1 MSDHAVRTVELRRD
15 FGTVRALDGLS
26 LEVSKGTILTLLGPN
41 GAGKTTLLRIL
52 MGLIEPTN
60 GQAFVLGSSARS
72 QPAGVAGRVA
82 YVGDR
87 CEPPDW
93 ATPALLEG
101 VQAGASRSFDR
112 ALFRECCK
120 RRGLSLK
127 RPYGALSKGQ
137 RRWVLTSLA
146 LACRPE
152 LVLLDEPADG
162 LDPAARKALYDA
174 LRGHVNECEATA
186 IVTTHV
192 IADIERIA
200 DDVAIMM
207 AGRAVLHGPLE
218 DLRDRVRQVEMS
230 GGILPPELSDQV
242 SVLGR
247 ARLGGASVVWIKNN
261 GGLDDDGLRRLL
273 GPDAT
278 VRNVGLETLYLAIA
292 EHQPAALAESGKGL
306 E

>member
-15 FGTVRALDGLS
+15 FGAVRALDGLS
-26 LEVSKGTILTLLGPN
+26 LDVSKGAILTLLGPN

-52 MGLIEPTN
+52 MGLIEPTG
-60 GQAFVLGSSARS
+60 GQAFVLGKPARS

-87 CEPPDW
+87 CEPPTW

-101 VQAGASRSFDR
+101 VQAGASRSFDK
-112 ALFRECCK
+112 ALFREFCK
-120 RRGLSLK
+120 RRSISPT
-127 RPYGALSKGQ
+127 RPYGAMSKGQ

-146 LACRPE
+146 LASRPE
-152 LVLLDEPADG
+152 LILLDEPADG

-174 LRGHVNECEATA
+174 LRDHVNECEATA
-186 IVTTHV
+186 IVTTHI
-192 IADIERIA
+192 IADVERIA
-200 DDVAIMM
+200 DEVAIID
-207 AGRAVLHGPLE
+207 AGRVILHGPLE

-230 GGILPPELSDQV
+230 GGISSPELVDLA
-242 SVLGR
+242 SVLGGT
-247 ARLGGASVVWIKNN
+247 RLGEMSILWIRRN
-261 GGLDDDGLRRLL
+261 GVSDEELLGRL

-278 VRNVGLETLYLAIA
+278 IRHVGLETLYLAIA
-292 EHQPAALAESGKGL
+292 EHRPAALAESGKGL